1 MGDINCAFNTLIQG
15 CYVLAISFH
24 NIRTFNKG
32 LQSVGEIMHI
42 INRKPA
48 IVLDDPSSNDFEVLE
63 NDIKFEN
70 VSFCYPGRNE
80 IVLNNVTFTIEKGK
94 TTAIVGPSGSGKST
108 IVKLL
113 ERFYDPQAG
122 IVRLN
127 GEDIKKSNLRQFRQ
141 RVGYVG
147 QEPCLLNESVKD
159 NMLNANPN
167 ATDEDIETA
176 LKTIGASEF
185 VKNLPNGVDTR
196 VGPAGNKLS
205 GGQKQR
211 LAIARAIIKN
221 PDLLI
226 FDEATSALDSENEK
240 KVQEAI
246 EEVLKMDMTKV
257 VIAHRLSTIKN
268 ADKIILVQD
277 GVIEGEGTH
286 DEMMISNELYA
297 TLVNIQEAAET
308 VVMRSE
314 M

>member
-1 MGDINCAFNTLIQG
+1 
-15 CYVLAISFH
+15 
-24 NIRTFNKG
+24 
-32 LQSVGEIMHI
+32 
-42 INRKPA
+42 
-48 IVLDDPSSNDFEVLE
+48 
-63 NDIKFEN
+63 
-70 VSFCYPGRNE
+70 
-80 IVLNNVTFTIEKGK
+80 
-94 TTAIVGPSGSGKST
+94 
-108 IVKLL
+108 
-113 ERFYDPQAG
+113 
-122 IVRLN
+122 VRLN